1 MRHPPPKKCSA
12 ISAAPDLAAETARLR
27 QVADVAPSRALYALC
42 VLRVPDH
49 LRYGPC
55 TVTELAHRTGTA
67 AQPLARV
74 LRAAAELDVVT
85 PSGSGRWA
93 LRPAG
98 RLLCTDEPG
107 SLRAELAD
115 NDLFTAWTAFADSVR
130 TGEPCYPVVFGAPIF
145 DRLTSQETS
154 RAAFC
159 QHMHARARSLY
170 APLLDLGVWP
180 DGGTVVD
187 VCGGTGGL
195 LALLLAA
202 RPGLT
207 GVLHDRPEVLAL
219 SPLHGTP
226 EGARITFAP
235 GDVFDTVPGD
245 GDLYVLA
252 SVLHDWNDEQA
263 AEILARCRAAMKPGA
278 GLFLLERVLPEAGSG
293 PAAFADL
300 WMLAM
305 TGGRERTRDQ
315 WRSLLTSAGLRLSG
329 IHAVDGSEVSLLAC
343 VADADAGASWPARP
357 SRLRRTSLTRLIQMA
372 RRRTNIEAHPREDPD
387 EVRQSAASVQLAVP
401 AQGTGTGAHR
411 LPAGLRRA

>member
-1 MRHPPPKKCSA
+1 MSSA
-12 ISAAPDLAAETARLR
+12 PGLAAAPDLAAEAARLR
-27 QVADVAPSRALYALC
+27 RAADVAPSRALYALC
-42 VLRVPDH
+42 LFRVPDH

-55 TVTELAHRTGTA
+55 TVTELARRTGTA

-93 LRPAG
+93 LRPGG

-115 NDLFTAWTAFADSVR
+115 NDLFTAWIRFADSMR
-130 TGEPCYPVVFGAPIF
+130 TGEPCYPAVFGAPIF
-145 DRLTSQETS
+145 DRLTSQEAS

-159 QHMHARARSLY
+159 QHMHARARTLY

-180 DGGTVVD
+180 AGGKIVD

-195 LALLLAA
+195 LALLLAS

-226 EGARITFAP
+226 EGSRITFAP
-235 GDVFDTVPGD
+235 GDVFDAVPAD

-263 AEILARCRAAMKPGA
+263 AMILARCRAAMKAGA
-278 GLFLLERVLPEAGSG
+278 ELFLLERVLPESGSG

-305 TGGRERTRDQ
+305 TGGRERTRDH
-315 WRSLLTSAGLRLSG
+315 WRSLLTRAGLRLSG
-329 IHAVDGSEVSLLAC
+329 IHAVNGSEVSLLAC
-343 VADADAGASWPARP
+343 RPGADTRASRPARP
-357 SRLRRTSLTRLIQMA
+357 GDAGYAQ
-372 RRRTNIEAHPREDPD
+372 
-387 EVRQSAASVQLAVP
+387 P
-401 AQGTGTGAHR
+401 A
-411 LPAGLRRA
+411 